1 MFNLKQYNLKRYNFS
16 LIIVVMILCIMS
28 AYFVK
33 FAGNIDGVGGSYF
46 KRQLI
51 GAIACLIIAIIIS
64 FIDYHYVCA
73 FVGIYYVVGTILAA
87 ATRLSPL
94 GTDLETDSYRWIRL
108 PGVNF
113 QPSEICKII
122 IILTLAVFFT
132 KFNEDINKFRTIALA
147 IIIMAVPTFFILIQS
162 DLSSSVVIMFVFCVM
177 IFAAGLSY
185 KIVVPT
191 LILSVPTVIALFWYI
206 QQPFQKLL
214 KDYQLK
220 RVTGFLHPNEFLDST
235 NFQQYHSIHSIAA
248 GQLYG
253 KLIADN
259 GVGTREYS
267 WVDVR
272 ESDFIFSV
280 IGEEVGFIGV
290 CFVIGLLAIV
300 IVKCIIV
307 AKKANDYLGQLI
319 AIGISAMFAFQT
331 FANIGV
337 AAFILPNTGLPLPFL
352 SNGISSMLSCMIGI
366 GIILNIGLQGSNS
379 TRSSINY
386 YDL

>member
-1 MFNLKQYNLKRYNFS
+1 MFNLKQYNLRRYNFS
-16 LIIVVMILCIMS
+16 LIIVVMLLCIMS

-33 FAGNIDGVGGSYF
+33 FAGNIDGVGSSYF

-51 GAIACLIIAIIIS
+51 GAIISLIIAIIIS

-73 FVGIYYVVGTILAA
+73 FVGVYYIIGTILAA

-132 KFNEDINKFRTIALA
+132 KFNEEINKFRTIALA
-147 IIIMAVPTFFILIQS
+147 IVIMAIPTFFILIQS
-162 DLSSSVVIMFVFCVM
+162 DLSSSIVIMFVFCVM
-177 IFAAGLSY
+177 LFAAGLSY

-191 LILSVPTVIALFWYI
+191 LILSIPTVIALFWYI

-214 KDYQLK
+214 KDYQLE
-220 RVTGFLHPNEFLDST
+220 RVIGFLHPNEYLDDT
-235 NFQQYHSIHSIAA
+235 NFQQYHSIHSIAS
-248 GQLYG
+248 GQLFG
-253 KLIADN
+253 KLITDN
-259 GVGTREYS
+259 GNGTREYS

-290 CFVIGLLAIV
+290 CFVIGLLAIIV
-300 IVKCIIV
+300 VKCIMT

-319 AIGISAMFAFQT
+319 AIGISAMFAFQS

>member
-1 MFNLKQYNLKRYNFS
+1 MFNLKQYNLRRYNFS
-16 LIIVVMILCIMS
+16 LIIIVMVLCILS

-33 FAGNIDGVGGSYF
+33 FAGNIDGSGNSYF

-51 GAIACLIIAIIIS
+51 GAIASLVIAVVIS

-73 FVGIYYVVGTILAA
+73 FVGIYYVIGTILVA
-87 ATRLSPL
+87 ATRLTPL

-132 KFNEDINKFRTIALA
+132 KFNEDINKFRTIALSF
-147 IIIMAVPTFFILIQS
+147 IIMIIPTFFVLIQS
-162 DLSSSVVIMFVFCVM
+162 DLSSSLVIIFVFCIM

-185 KIVVPT
+185 KIVIPT
-191 LILSVPTVIALFWYI
+191 LMLSVPAVIALFWYI

-214 KDYQLK
+214 KPYQLE
-220 RVTGFLHPNEFLDST
+220 RIIGFLHPDEFLDGT
-235 NFQQYHSIHSIAA
+235 NFQQYHSVHSIAS
-248 GQLYG
+248 GQLFG
-253 KLIADN
+253 KLILDN
-259 GVGTREYS
+259 GTGTREYS

-300 IVKCIIV
+300 VVKCIIT
-307 AKKANDYLGQLI
+307 ARKANDYLGQLI

-379 TRSSINY
+379 THSSINY

>member
-1 MFNLKQYNLKRYNFS
+1 MFNLKQYNLRRYNFS
-16 LIIVVMILCIMS
+16 LIIVVMVLCILS

-33 FAGNIDGVGGSYF
+33 FAGNIDGNGNSYF

-51 GAIACLIIAIIIS
+51 GAIASLVIAVIIS

-73 FVGIYYVVGTILAA
+73 FVGIYYVIGTILAA
-87 ATRLSPL
+87 ATRLTPF

-132 KFNEDINKFRTIALA
+132 KFNEEINKFRTIALSV
-147 IIIMAVPTFFILIQS
+147 IIMIIPTFFILIQS
-162 DLSSSVVIMFVFCVM
+162 DLSSSLVIIFVFGIM

-191 LILSVPTVIALFWYI
+191 LMLSVPAVIALFWYI

-214 KDYQLK
+214 KPYQLK
-220 RVTGFLHPNEFLDST
+220 RIIGFLHPDEFLDDT
-235 NFQQYHSIHSIAA
+235 NFQQYHSVHSIAS
-248 GQLYG
+248 GQLFG
-253 KLIADN
+253 KLISDN
-259 GVGTREYS
+259 GTGTREYS

-300 IVKCIIV
+300 VVKCIIT
-307 AKKANDYLGQLI
+307 ARKANDYLGQLI
-319 AIGISAMFAFQT
+319 VIGISAMFAFQT

-379 TRSSINY
+379 THSSINY

>member
-16 LIIVVMILCIMS
+16 LIIIVMILCIMS

-33 FAGNIDGVGGSYF
+33 FAGNIDGVGNSYF

-64 FIDYHYVCA
+64 VIDYHYVCA
-73 FVGIYYVVGTILAA
+73 FVGIYYVIGTILAA

-94 GTDLETDSYRWIRL
+94 GTDLKTDSYRWL
-108 PGVNF
+108 HFPGFNF

-132 KFNEDINKFRTIALA
+132 KSYEDINKFRTIV
-147 IIIMAVPTFFILIQS
+147 ISIVIMAIPTFFILIQS
-162 DLSSSVVIMFVFCVM
+162 DLSSSVVIMFVFCIM

-185 KIVVPT
+185 KIIVPT
-191 LILSVPTVIALFWYI
+191 LILSIPTVIALFWYI

-214 KDYQLK
+214 KSYQIE
-220 RVTGFLHPNEFLDST
+220 RITGFLHPDQFLDDT
-235 NFQQYHSIHSIAA
+235 NFQQYHSIHSIAS
-248 GQLYG
+248 GQLFG
-253 KLIADN
+253 KLITDN

-300 IVKCIIV
+300 IVKCIII

-352 SNGISSMLSCMIGI
+352 SNGISSMMSSMIGI
-366 GIILNIGLQGSNS
+366 GIILNIGLQGGNS
-379 TRSSINY
+379 THSSINY